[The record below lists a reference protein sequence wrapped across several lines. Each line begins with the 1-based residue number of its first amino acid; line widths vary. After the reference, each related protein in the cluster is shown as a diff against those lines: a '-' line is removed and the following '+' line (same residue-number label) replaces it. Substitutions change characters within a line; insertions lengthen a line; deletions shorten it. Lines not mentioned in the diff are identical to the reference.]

1 MLYLPGLDILGA
13 ALNEPGRSASDRVAL
28 AEALSAEARSIRTFL
43 DDPSWREGIDLLVV
57 LFDGGRGDEGGLARL
72 AGPLARP
79 GAEEGLAPADVAP
92 TVLSALGV
100 PASRET
106 AGKVRGERLQ
116 PGAASSATVASWG
129 LRPRA
134 SAVAI
139 DPKEYVENLKSLG
152 YLK

>member
-1 MLYLPGLDILGA
+1 
-13 ALNEPGRSASDRVAL
+13 V
-28 AEALSAEARSIRTFL
+28 
-43 DDPSWREGIDLLVV
+43 DLVVV
-57 LFDGGRGDEGGLARL
+57 LFDGGRGEEGGVVRL

-92 TVLSALGV
+92 TVLAALGI

-106 AGKVRGERLQ
+106 AGKVRAGLLQ
-116 PGAASSATVASWG
+116 PGAVSSATVASWG
-129 LRPRA
+129 FRPRGA
-134 SAVAI
+134 DVAV